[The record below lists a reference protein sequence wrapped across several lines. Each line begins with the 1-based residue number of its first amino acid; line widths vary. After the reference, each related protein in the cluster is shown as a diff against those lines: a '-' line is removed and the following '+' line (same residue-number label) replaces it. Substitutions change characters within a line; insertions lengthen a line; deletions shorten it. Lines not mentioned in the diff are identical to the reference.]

1 MEPILVTG
9 GSGTLGRAVVR
20 RLFDLGHPVRGLTR
34 QGSRPG
40 PAAWFTGDLTT
51 GAGLERA
58 VEGTS
63 AVIHCASDPRRPE
76 HDVEGT
82 ARLIEVARRGGVSHL
97 VYISIVG
104 IDRVP
109 LGYYRAKLRVE
120 RLVEDSG
127 LPWTILRATQF
138 HDLVLGVLRGL
149 ARLPVL
155 PVPAGIRLQPVD
167 AGEVAARLVELAADG
182 PRGRAPDLGGPE
194 ARGMGDLA
202 RTYLRAARRRRPV
215 LTLPVPGRAARA
227 VRDGALLVPGRA
239 GGRRTWDAFLAERLA
254 VAPAPAGVAR

>member
-1 MEPILVTG
+1 LVTKISRREQIRRRDRSPSRRHGEEADHVMEPILVTG
-9 GSGTLGRAVVR
+9 GGGTLGRAVVR
-20 RLFDLGHPVRGLTR
+20 RLFDLGQPVRGLTR

-40 PAAWFTGDLTT
+40 PAAWFTVDLTT

-63 AVIHCASDPRRPE
+63 AVIHCASDPRRPK

-82 ARLIEVARRGGVSHL
+82 ARLIEVVRRGGVSHL

-104 IDRVP
+104 VDRVP
-109 LGYYRAKLRVE
+109 VGYYRAKLRVE

-138 HDLVLGVLRGL
+138 HDLVLGVLRRL

-155 PVPAGIRLQPVD
+155 P
-167 AGEVAARLVELAADG
+167 
-182 PRGRAPDLGGPE
+182 
-194 ARGMGDLA
+194 
-202 RTYLRAARRRRPV
+202 
-215 LTLPVPGRAARA
+215 
-227 VRDGALLVPGRA
+227 GRA
-239 GGRRTWDAFLAERLA
+239 GSRCTWDAFLAERLA
-254 VAPAPAGVAR
+254 VAAAPAGVAW